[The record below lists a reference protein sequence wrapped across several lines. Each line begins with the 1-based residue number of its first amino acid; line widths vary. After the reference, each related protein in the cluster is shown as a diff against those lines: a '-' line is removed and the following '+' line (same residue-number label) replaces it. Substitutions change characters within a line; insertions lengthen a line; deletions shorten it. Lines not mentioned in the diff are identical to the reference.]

1 MYINGGG
8 RRARGQYFEGIAP
21 DVWEFRIG
29 GYQPLKKW
37 LQDRKDRRLT
47 FDDQRHYIRIAAA
60 LRETIRLMAAI
71 DQAEFPFPSV

>member
-8 RRARGQYFEGIAP
+8 RLARGQYFEVIAP

-29 GYQPLKKW
+29 GYQPLHKW
-37 LQDRKDRRLT
+37 LKDRKGRRLT
-47 FDDQRHYIRIAAA
+47 YDDQIHYIRIAAA

-71 DQAEFPFPSV
+71 DEAGLPFPQA